1 MAIVNIKY
9 DLSDP
14 DDVKALQ
21 RAMYSLDMANFIFEV
36 LHNGKRRFKHCE
48 EIDLDEIWQY
58 LWEVASEH
66 KIDID
71 NLVE

>member
-1 MAIVNIKY
+1 
-9 DLSDP
+9 
-14 DDVKALQ
+14 
-21 RAMYSLDMANFIFEV
+21 MYSLDMANFIFEV

-58 LWEVASEH
+58 LWEVAADH

-71 NLVE
+71 NLIE

>member
-9 DLSDP
+9 DLSNP
-14 DDVKALQ
+14 EDVKALQ

-36 LHNGKRRFKHCE
+36 LHNGKRRFKHSE

-58 LWEVASEH
+58 LWEVAADH

-71 NLVE
+71 NLIE